1 MFILNKVRQAVIL
14 AAGMGTR
21 LKPVTLETPKPLIE
35 VNGVRM
41 IDTII
46 SSLHQN
52 NINEIYI
59 VVGYL
64 KGKFESLLTKYPD
77 IQLIDNPYYD
87 TCNNI
92 SSLYVAREHLQNA
105 IILDADQMIYN
116 SGILNPYF
124 DKSGYNCVWTDEYT
138 DEWLLKVDKNN
149 TIKECSRIGG
159 KCGWQLYSISR
170 WNKKDGEKLK
180 KYLEYEFIDKKNTQ
194 IYWDDIAIFC
204 HPEEFD
210 LTIYEMNKLDIK
222 EIDNLDELILLDN
235 SYLKYK
241 KEGKNEK

>member
-1 MFILNKVRQAVIL
+1 M
-14 AAGMGTR
+14 
-21 LKPVTLETPKPLIE
+21 
-35 VNGVRM
+35 
-41 IDTII
+41 
-46 SSLHQN
+46 
-52 NINEIYI
+52 
-59 VVGYL
+59 
-64 KGKFESLLTKYPD
+64 LTKYPD
-77 IQLIDNPYYD
+77 IQLIYNPYYD

-124 DKSGYNCVWTDEYT
+124 DKSGYNCVWTDEYN

-149 TIKECSRIGG
+149 TIKECRRIGG

-222 EIDNLDELILLDN
+222 EIDNIDELILLDN
-235 SYLKYK
+235 SYLEYK

>member
-1 MFILNKVRQAVIL
+1 MNKVRQAVIL

-105 IILDADQMIYN
+105 IILDADQIIYN

-149 TIKECSRIGG
+149 T
-159 KCGWQLYSISR
+159 ISR

-235 SYLKYK
+235 SYLEYK